1 MMEAT
6 KLHGELAQFCGSD
19 TPTIH
24 VLCRNMLMSEGVIYL
39 REHANAFWL
48 LDAIASHYA
57 ANEDLRKV
65 RADDRDFD
73 YQHFWVLKKKG
84 DGGATLICQKDKG
97 HKAVVEQ
104 EIESTDFPFQGDEF
118 MLYAGLTAVDNVEG
132 RPTIVYLPSEH

>member
-1 MMEAT
+1 MDVA

-24 VLCRNMLMSEGVIYL
+24 SMCRSMLMSEGVIFL

-57 ANEDLRKV
+57 ANEDLRKA
-65 RADDRDFD
+65 RADDRDLD
-73 YQHFWVLKKKG
+73 YTHFWVLKKKG
-84 DGGATLICQKDKG
+84 EGATLICRKDKG
-97 HKAVVEQ
+97 CKPIVKQ
-104 EIESTDFPFQGDEF
+104 EIDFTDFPFQTDGEF
-118 MLYAGLTAVDNVEG
+118 MLYAGLTAVDNVKG